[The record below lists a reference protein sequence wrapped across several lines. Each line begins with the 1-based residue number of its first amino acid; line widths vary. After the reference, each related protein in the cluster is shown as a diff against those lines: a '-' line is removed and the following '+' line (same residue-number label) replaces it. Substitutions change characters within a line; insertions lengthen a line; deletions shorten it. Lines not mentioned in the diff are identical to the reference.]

1 MSQEAEDASTA
12 VEIWSLFFTEEM
24 LGIIVECTNKYVT
37 FVGMLSFNLKAVLRV
52 RIREPVPF

>member
-1 MSQEAEDASTA
+1 MSREAEDASTA

-37 FVGMLSFNLKAVLRV
+37 FVGMLSINLKAVLRV